1 MQSTLNPRRTA
12 LPIPTNTR
20 TLGNVNEPIPGSLE
34 DSGVGSDDDAGI
46 SMRNRNNNYFNN
58 DSFDESIAPPPMRMS
73 FPSND
78 PTIEF
83 YPPKPERMLSLLKR
97 KPKKKTTP
105 SKNDPSQALLREI
118 PKFNDCVP
126 ETPISM
132 MNCQRSLNTALGS
145 GPIDR
150 FVRPI
155 PPEELHKPVPTID
168 EYKKKRQPHP
178 MVIMKPSPAE
188 DAIFKKPF
196 LPVRPTKPLSSIDN
210 NPYVSDFSRKS
221 EEPICSS
228 FDEVPLP
235 IRKKKQSTSPMVI
248 KSVYDN
254 ALKKPFNSVVVVP
267 HVYNEEIDN
276 HELDNPKPTF
286 SNDDSLFDGTV
297 IPALERKTT
306 RQLVSIIVY

>member
-12 LPIPTNTR
+12 LPIPINSR
-20 TLGNVNEPIPGSLE
+20 ILRNMNEPIPGSLE
-34 DSGVGSDDDAGI
+34 DSGLGSDDDAGI
-46 SMRNRNNNYFNN
+46 SMRNRNNNCLN
-58 DSFDESIAPPPMRMS
+58 DSFDESIAPLPMRMS
-73 FPSND
+73 FSND
-78 PTIEF
+78 DPTVEF
-83 YPPKPERMLSLLKR
+83 DPPKPERMLSLLKR
-97 KPKKKTTP
+97 QPKKKTNP
-105 SKNDPSQALLREI
+105 RRNDQSQALLKGI

-132 MNCQRSLNTALGS
+132 MNFQRSLNTALGS

-178 MVIMKPSPAE
+178 MVIMKPSPTD

-210 NPYVSDFSRKS
+210 NPYASDFPQKS
-221 EEPICSS
+221 EEPIYSS

-248 KSVYDN
+248 RSAYNN
-254 ALKKPFNSVVVVP
+254 ALKKPFNPVVIIP

-276 HELDNPKPTF
+276 HELEDSKSTF
-286 SNDDSLFDGTV
+286 SNNDSLFDGTV
-297 IPALERKTT
+297 IPSFERKTT